1 MSRARIQSVRDLLFS
16 NTSTVAVGSSWASSV
31 VDVSNYKSFV
41 GICRAASGNMAVAL
55 DQGALSTAMDVS
67 SGLAFTPGTAV
78 YSWTAVGRFAQLR
91 ITSVTSF
98 AGDMRL
104 HVFGVPI

>member
-16 NTSTVAVGSSWASSV
+16 NVSTVAVGSSWASSV

-41 GICRAASGNMAVAL
+41 GICDAASANMAVAL
-55 DQGALSTAMDVS
+55 QQSAVGSAFNVS
-67 SGLAFTPGTAV
+67 SGVAFTPGTAV
-78 YSWTAVGRFAQLR
+78 YSWTAVGQYARLA

-98 AGDMRL
+98 SGSMRL
-104 HVFGVPI
+104 HVYGVPI